1 MNHQAHKV
9 AGVCAGTITATLL
22 YHNDIQSGYGLVAV
36 VPLIAGGYFG
46 ALLPDID
53 HPGSKIGRALYPIA
67 WVVNKIFGHRGATHS
82 LLALFLT
89 SVLFILPAL
98 MLEGF
103 AAFMYTQFAIGV
115 GVGFLSHLILD
126 MSTKS
131 GVPLLY
137 PFSSKSFRIARLTT
151 GKHDIFVSAIAVFLT
166 ATTVYLSF

>member
-9 AGVCAGTITATLL
+9 AGVCAATITATLL
-22 YHNDIQSGYGLVAV
+22 YHNDLNTGEGLLAI
-36 VPLIAGGYFG
+36 VPIIAGGYLG

-53 HPGSKIGRALYPIA
+53 HPGSKIGKALYPIA
-67 WVVNKIFGHRGATHS
+67 WVVNKLFGHRGATHS

-89 SVLFILPAL
+89 SVLFVLPSL
-98 MLEGF
+98 MLTGF
-103 AAFMYTQFAIGV
+103 AGFMYTQFAIGV
-115 GVGFLSHLILD
+115 SVGFLSHLILD

-137 PFSSKSFRIARLTT
+137 PFTRKSFRIAQLTT

-166 ATTVYLSF
+166 ATTIYLSF